1 MHSLQSQF
9 NLSEAKN
16 QKRFKGCY
24 LLESVKVKITDTG
37 WPVRIAIIKDVQNH
51 NTLELRLLGS
61 NFLAINHFVGD
72 YVQLEAA
79 IKRYRNGQ
87 FFYLAW
93 YEPVTGLLM
102 EPVQKEKDAVQQ
114 LSRESCLQTLKQRV
128 MFFESKQEQFLC
140 FNILKNFSQEFSTF
154 GLQNLCQRLAQLD
167 DNQLVVELVH
177 QVEKQSDD
185 ISSTGRLLNQLHN
198 KLPYQIWEQLSLE
211 V

>member
-102 EPVQKEKDAVQQ
+102 EPAKKEKDGVQQ
-114 LSRESCLQTLKQRV
+114 LSRESCLQNLKQRV
-128 MFFESKQEQFLC
+128 MFFESKQEQSLC
-140 FNILKNFSQEFSTF
+140 FNILKNFSLEFSTF
-154 GLQNLCQRLAQLD
+154 GLQNLCQQLAQLD
-167 DNQLVVELVH
+167 DNQLLVELVH
-177 QVEKQSDD
+177 QVDKQSDD

-198 KLPYQIWEQLSLE
+198 KLPYQIWEQKLLGL
-211 V
+211 